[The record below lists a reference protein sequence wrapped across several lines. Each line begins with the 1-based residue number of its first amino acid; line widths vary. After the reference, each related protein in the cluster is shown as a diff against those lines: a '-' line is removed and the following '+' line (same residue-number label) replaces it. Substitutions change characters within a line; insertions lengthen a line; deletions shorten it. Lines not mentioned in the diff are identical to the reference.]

1 MGGEG
6 PGSADVRPWNARG
19 ADLGFEDTP
28 EPPGMP
34 KSLAA
39 TPPGSLA
46 SAKTLD
52 DLSDRAS
59 LYAASSSGPGTQAAY
74 RSAWKAFSSWCADI
88 GREPLSGDPGLLALY
103 LTKRAEDGLAVSS
116 LQVARAAV
124 RAAHRLA
131 GIPLDLDDP
140 RLGLVM
146 EGIVRTHGVRPRR
159 RAAPAVPEVLRRLL
173 AALPAPNTPDAAAPA
188 LASRHR
194 AMLLIGF
201 GAALRRSE
209 IVALTIGDIEVV
221 ENRGLSV
228 LVRRSK
234 TDQQGK
240 GRTIAIWANHRDP
253 EFCPLTAY
261 EAWMAFRRAAP
272 DWTPPPVETE
282 PPSLPPQTFLRPT
295 PPEPWPAP
303 PHDSPRNLEASR
315 ISQAWRA
322 EKPLFCGVTS
332 AGALMAGKMS
342 DKIVA
347 RLMKQACL
355 VAGLDPKKF
364 SGHSLRRGLLT
375 TAGDLQLPLV
385 DLMRQSRHKSVDTAL
400 SYIESGD
407 AWRNNITEPVFGGRR
422 RPQAG

>member
-1 MGGEG
+1 MPSYRPKTGPADASGGQDAQQRPEI
-6 PGSADVRPWNARG
+6 PGSVVAVPRAQSVLLISPVLAGLAESAAR
-19 ADLGFEDTP
+19 
-28 EPPGMP
+28 
-34 KSLAA
+34 
-39 TPPGSLA
+39 
-46 SAKTLD
+46 
-52 DLSDRAS
+52 
-59 LYAASSSGPGTQAAY
+59 YAENSSGPGTQAAY
-74 RSAWKAFSSWCADI
+74 RSAWKAYSNWCADI
-88 GREPLSGDPGLLALY
+88 GREPLSGDPRLLALS

-116 LQVARAAV
+116 LQVARAAI

-131 GIPLDLDDP
+131 GVSLDLDDP

-159 RAAPAVPEVLRRLL
+159 RAAPAVPDVLRRLL
-173 AALPAPNTPDAAAPA
+173 TARPASNTPEAAAPA
-188 LASRHR
+188 LAARHR

-234 TDQQGK
+234 TDQHGK
-240 GRTIAIWANHRDP
+240 GRTIAIWDNHRDP
-253 EFCPLTAY
+253 EFCPVTAF
-261 EAWMAFRRAAP
+261 EAWMAFRSAAP
-272 DWTPPPVETE
+272 DWTQPPVEGE
-282 PPSLPPQTFLRPT
+282 PPALPELG
-295 PPEPWPAP
+295 A
-303 PHDSPRNLEASR
+303 HGLEASR
-315 ISQAWRA
+315 TSQTSQFSRAPQAWRA
-322 EKPLFCGVTS
+322 ERPLFCGVTS
-332 AGALMAGKMS
+332 AGGLMTEAMS

-355 VAGLDPKKF
+355 LAGLDPKKF

-407 AWRNNITEPVFGGRR
+407 AWRNNITEPVFGGERR
-422 RPQAG
+422 R